1 MKINISLDDE
11 LLERVDSFAD
21 SNYMTRSGLISLAL
35 VQYLNTNEM
44 TLAIKDLSLAVR
56 KIADEQEC
64 DDETLRKL
72 EDFERV
78 ARLLVPA
85 K

>member
-1 MKINISLDDE
+1 MKLNISLDDE
-11 LLERVDSFAD
+11 LLERVDAYAD
-21 SNYMTRSGLISLAL
+21 ANYITRSGLISLAL
-35 VQYLNTNEM
+35 VQYLNANEV
-44 TLAIKDLSLAVR
+44 TAAIRDLSLAVR

-64 DDETLRKL
+64 DEETLRKL

-78 ARLLVPA
+78 AKLLVPA

>member
-64 DDETLRKL
+64 DEETLRKL

-78 ARLLVPA
+78 AKLLVPG